1 MKAIWSCGSF
11 KKRDKSE
18 SIFTKR
24 AKRVIHS
31 FIYKEQKCD
40 SLFFVKKWGI
50 RTKNQRMNSQPCSVD
65 IVTQFLNFLNEK
77 NDQVRKTVC
86 ECSTGA
92 QVRSCRQKNNG
103 RTACDTVP
111 LTTLIITTFVVLS
124 STLVDYINPTY
135 PPVLMYCIIL
145 IS

>member
-1 MKAIWSCGSF
+1 
-11 KKRDKSE
+11 
-18 SIFTKR
+18 
-24 AKRVIHS
+24 
-31 FIYKEQKCD
+31 
-40 SLFFVKKWGI
+40 
-50 RTKNQRMNSQPCSVD
+50 MNSQPCSVD

-111 LTTLIITTFVVLS
+111 LTTLIITKFVVLS